1 MQNNFDLIVVGGGPA
16 GYVGAIKA
24 AQQGAQVALV
34 EGGQVGGTCLN
45 RGCIPTKALMESAR
59 LAAQRSRFASLGLE
73 VGETHFH
80 LDAAIAR
87 KDRIVYDLVRG
98 LEKTLGS
105 YGIEVIKGTG
115 TVRAPGQV
123 TVGDSNLTAPRILLA
138 TGSTVA
144 IPPIPGIKTPGV
156 LTSDEI
162 LDLKTLPKRLAIIGG
177 GVIGVEMAG
186 IFAALGS
193 AVHIYEALPRVL
205 PMADQEAGSAMARTL
220 SHQGVKLSAGV
231 AITGIEGE
239 PGAMRLRMGETVAEA
254 DLVLVATGRKPRLD
268 AAEPLQ
274 NLKRTRNAIIT
285 DDRMQTSIPTVAAA
299 GDIVADRPML
309 AHVAF
314 HEAEVAVENL
324 LGHARRMDYRAVP
337 QCVFGLVDLAQVG
350 LTEEEARAAG
360 HKVKV
365 GRFPMAANG
374 RAMTLGETAGFVKVV
389 SEERYGAV
397 LGIHM
402 VGPHASEL
410 LGEATM
416 AVQLEATLE
425 DLAQMM
431 HMHPTVS
438 EAIGEAALV
447 SLGGAFHLPRTRKET
462 TAR

>member
-1 MQNNFDLIVVGGGPA
+1 VQTEFDLIVVGGGPA
-16 GYVGAIKA
+16 GYIGAIKA
-24 AQQGAQVALV
+24 AQLGARVALV
-34 EGGQVGGTCLN
+34 EGDRVGGTCLN

-59 LAAQRSRFASLGLE
+59 LSAQRSRFASLGLQT
-73 VGETHFH
+73 GETHFH

-87 KDRIVYDLVRG
+87 KDKIVGDLVRG

-105 YGIEVIKGTG
+105 YAIEIIPGTG
-115 TVRAPGQV
+115 KVLAPGK
-123 TVGDSNLTAPRILLA
+123 VGVGEQILTAPRILLA

-144 IPPIPGIKTPGV
+144 VPPIPGIKTAGV
-156 LTSDEI
+156 VTSDEI
-162 LDLKTLPKRLAIIGG
+162 LDLKTLPGRLAIIGG

-193 AVHIYEALPRVL
+193 AVHVYEALPRVL
-205 PMADQEAGSAMARTL
+205 PMTDPEAANAMTRAL
-220 SHQGVKLSAGV
+220 SHQGVQMSAGV

-239 PGAMRLRMGETVAEA
+239 PGAMRLRMGDAVAEA
-254 DLVLVATGRKPRLD
+254 DLILVATGRRPRID
-268 AAEPLQ
+268 AADPLTD
-274 NLKRTRNAIIT
+274 LKRTRSAIIT
-285 DDRMQTSIPTVAAA
+285 NDHMQTSIPSIAAA

-314 HEAEVAVENL
+314 HEAETAVENL
-324 LGHARRMDYRAVP
+324 LGHTRRMDYRAVP

-350 LTEEEARAAG
+350 QTEEEARQAG
-360 HKVKV
+360 HTVKV

-397 LGIHM
+397 LGVHM

-416 AVQLEATLE
+416 AVQMEATVH
-425 DLAQMM
+425 DLAEMM
-431 HMHPTVS
+431 HMHPTIS
-438 EAIGEAALV
+438 EAIGEAALDL
-447 SLGGAFHLPRTRKET
+447 LGGALHLPRSRKGTPTR
-462 TAR
+462 